1 MIIVS
6 VLLAG
11 LATSDAPVS
20 PAMPAEPVQ
29 TSRSSAPPALA
40 VEAPVTIS
48 RSTARRVAAAG
59 HAATM
64 EPLATGFINALQVFP
79 FRPGLVYRAY
89 TAPGAVTDI
98 ALEPGE
104 RLVAVAAGDTA
115 RWIIGD
121 TTSGSGATQ
130 RTHVLVKPVTAGLD
144 TNAVITTDRRAY
156 HLRLTASARTAM
168 TGLSWTYP
176 ADQLLAFKPEPAEA
190 AAPTMASPAATDPER
205 LRFGYVLRGD
215 TPAWRPLRVFDD
227 GRQTFIEF
235 PPTVSAGEAP
245 PVFVLGADGEAELV
259 NYRMRGRFYVVDRIF
274 DRAELRLGTRRQQVV
289 RIVRTGA
296 ELAGSRP

>member
-1 MIIVS
+1 
-6 VLLAG
+6 
-11 LATSDAPVS
+11 
-20 PAMPAEPVQ
+20 
-29 TSRSSAPPALA
+29 
-40 VEAPVTIS
+40 
-48 RSTARRVAAAG
+48 
-59 HAATM
+59 
-64 EPLATGFINALQVFP
+64 
-79 FRPGLVYRAY
+79 
-89 TAPGAVTDI
+89 
-98 ALEPGE
+98 
-104 RLVAVAAGDTA
+104 
-115 RWIIGD
+115 
-121 TTSGSGATQ
+121 
-130 RTHVLVKPVTAGLD
+130 
-144 TNAVITTDRRAY
+144 
-156 HLRLTASARTAM
+156 
-168 TGLSWTYP
+168 
-176 ADQLLAFKPEPAEA
+176 
-190 AAPTMASPAATDPER
+190 MASPAATDPER